1 MILFLNNAI
10 KFFTEGGNRN
20 NIALILF
27 YLIMILALILA
38 LFNKKK
44 FFKNQV
50 ELFKQ
55 TKLDKYFITSKDK
68 N

>member
-20 NIALILF
+20 NIALLLF
-27 YLIMILALILA
+27 FLIMILALILA